1 MASGKIQTQVS
12 TGRDE
17 RRNVERE
24 AKGPGASSGHCGLG
38 EGGEQSRTRILP
50 Q

>member
-1 MASGKIQTQVS
+1 MASEKIQTQGS

-24 AKGPGASSGHCGLG
+24 ARGPGASSGHCGLG
-38 EGGEQSRTRILP
+38 EDGEQSQAQILP

>member
-12 TGRDE
+12 IGRDE

-38 EGGEQSRTRILP
+38 EGGEQSRARILP